1 MAAQLQQQTTGKD
14 ANIPS
19 TINHD
24 TKSKH
29 KDDVT
34 QQQPQQHQ
42 KQHQEQQHEQQ
53 QQQQHEQQEQE
64 QQEHEQQEQELTGV
78 AAKRVMKEYTE
89 CIKISFKPEPPFTV
103 ELVENRM
110 NTWRVELYAIDV
122 ESDLHADMV
131 DHGVASITLNVVF
144 PHDYPFSP
152 PFMRVVQPKISNG
165 YVFQVSR
172 QVELG
177 LVWVL

>member
-19 TINHD
+19 TINNHD
-24 TKSKH
+24 TKPKH
-29 KDDVT
+29 KDDVS
-34 QQQPQQHQ
+34 QQQSQQPQQQQ
-42 KQHQEQQHEQQ
+42 KQQQ
-53 QQQQHEQQEQE
+53 
-64 QQEHEQQEQELTGV
+64 HEQQEQELTGV

-152 PFMRVVQPKISNG
+152 PFMRVVQPRITNG
-165 YVFQVSR
+165 YVFQVC
-172 QVELG
+172 
-177 LVWVL
+177 